1 MKILPNYHNSNTCK
15 SLVLFKVGGCEEV
28 RLVKCDQEK
37 ITVSLEMITQL
48 IEEYKKKHKRAK
60 RNALALNNSL
70 EKGSTGLKAHKKRRL
85 RWWRY
90 EIFHKS
96 EKAKWE
102 IIKGINRSSEQVI
115 KIVSYK
121 TEYVRASLWESQ
133 LLKTMNHENI
143 VTFLGHKM
151 FRAMHH
157 FHYEFLSGGTL
168 EWAVIKGLP
177 VDMAIQYFKQLMSG
191 IEYLH
196 KRSITVRNLQ
206 LKHLLLSR
214 NNVLKITNFTEA
226 CYFHDPKGQEI
237 MQQGQSAPI
246 EYMAPETFGGNEYRA
261 ESAEIFTCGIIL
273 FAMLTSEFPWEK
285 AQPECSNYDSF
296 GSTDVWYLSPFSLT
310 PYKTRMLAS
319 VNLTWMESF
328 WAMLSLAA
336 VLLGVATNFYTDLFT
351 SMAMMARY
359 ANIGKVKLPR
369 WRLTELPSRWFT
381 HFYIVATFTSEL
393 ALTLSVLR
401 LTGFVMHDAKPVI
414 ILQDVLSFLRQ
425 PVGTMETPTST
436 PSPRLNE
443 ATIVLCCFLFFAQA
457 LRRFF
462 ESAFLSVYS
471 DTKMNI
477 FHYLLGIVHY
487 VMVPC
492 SILIEGPSLTSPSI
506 EESEASDIIS
516 NTYFVGALNKLTL
529 MQWFGVALF
538 VWASLK
544 QHECF
549 RILSAMRRG
558 YSGDVLTHL
567 HGVPQGGWF
576 DYVACPHFF
585 FEIII
590 YISIWVCQNLTWN
603 TWSFVV
609 IFVTV
614 NQMIAASIT
623 REWYIRKFPEVYP
636 TNRMALIPYIF

>member
-310 PYKTRMLAS
+310 PYKTRQL
-319 VNLTWMESF
+319 
-328 WAMLSLAA
+328 LSLILHKVPTCRATLEYIKND
-336 VLLGVATNFYTDLFT
+336 VLLSD
-351 SMAMMARY
+351 
-359 ANIGKVKLPR
+359 LPR
-369 WRLTELPSRWFT
+369 NW
-381 HFYIVATFTSEL
+381 
-393 ALTLSVLR
+393 
-401 LTGFVMHDAKPVI
+401 K
-414 ILQDVLSFLRQ
+414 
-425 PVGTMETPTST
+425 TMQAETP
-436 PSPRLNE
+436 L
-443 ATIVLCCFLFFAQA
+443 
-457 LRRFF
+457 
-462 ESAFLSVYS
+462 
-471 DTKMNI
+471 KKKK
-477 FHYLLGIVHY
+477 HKK
-487 VMVPC
+487 VPC
-492 SILIEGPSLTSPSI
+492 
-506 EESEASDIIS
+506 
-516 NTYFVGALNKLTL
+516 Y
-529 MQWFGVALF
+529 
-538 VWASLK
+538 LK
-544 QHECF
+544 F
-549 RILSAMRRG
+549 A
-558 YSGDVLTHL
+558 
-567 HGVPQGGWF
+567 
-576 DYVACPHFF
+576 
-585 FEIII
+585 
-590 YISIWVCQNLTWN
+590 
-603 TWSFVV
+603 
-609 IFVTV
+609 
-614 NQMIAASIT
+614 
-623 REWYIRKFPEVYP
+623 
-636 TNRMALIPYIF
+636 